1 MLHPARERR
10 AAVSR
15 TGEEQRAA
23 APREEADLG
32 FDKDSKVNV
41 KEVPDK
47 QDHDLP
53 DPKFWELT
61 KPITYRARRD
71 DFTAAPPMHTDFAS
85 VPRMFGWFLPRYG
98 RYTKAAILHDHL
110 WQVEV
115 EKGPITCREADGILR
130 QAMRQ
135 LEVPFL
141 RRWIM
146 WTAVRWVSLF
156 KRKDRAGWLKDAPLV
171 LLISILALPIVFP
184 PAILVMVSLVLFW
197 GIEWIV
203 YPFLKLAERS
213 KGADG
218 KRRTGRISP
227 SRQANHDRRIR
238 LLRSGAGWPYRA
250 SRVRWLDSSVRVGMC
265 ASVRSCLVFRSTE

>member
-1 MLHPARERR
+1 
-10 AAVSR
+10 
-15 TGEEQRAA
+15 
-23 APREEADLG
+23 
-32 FDKDSKVNV
+32 
-41 KEVPDK
+41 
-47 QDHDLP
+47 
-53 DPKFWELT
+53 
-61 KPITYRARRD
+61 
-71 DFTAAPPMHTDFAS
+71 
-85 VPRMFGWFLPRYG
+85 
-98 RYTKAAILHDHL
+98 
-110 WQVEV
+110 
-115 EKGPITCREADGILR
+115 
-130 QAMRQ
+130 MRQ

-218 KRRTGRISP
+218 KKANRPHFPFKTG
-227 SRQANHDRRIR
+227 
-238 LLRSGAGWPYRA
+238 
-250 SRVRWLDSSVRVGMC
+250 
-265 ASVRSCLVFRSTE
+265 